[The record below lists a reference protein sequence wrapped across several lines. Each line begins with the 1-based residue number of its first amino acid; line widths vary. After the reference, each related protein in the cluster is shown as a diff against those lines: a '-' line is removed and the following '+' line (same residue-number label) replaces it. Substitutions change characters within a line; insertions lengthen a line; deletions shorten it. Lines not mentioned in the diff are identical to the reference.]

1 MYLYVELR
9 GNQFHAMP
17 EEYPLVIHEIAV
29 FFPKEGK
36 FRLDRRQSAHLLHI
50 PFYQDIFFSL
60 ESFSYFIIITVL
72 DLEQKVEWSEYL
84 VKHHFINK
92 PLTHK
97 NPHTPT
103 IPCMIVMCQLFVKT
117 IGNLCHALLDTLD
130 VYLFSFLL
138 DISIRYPRCIS
149 TAFKNYFEFRNIV
162 ACF

>member
-1 MYLYVELR
+1 M
-9 GNQFHAMP
+9 
-17 EEYPLVIHEIAV
+17 
-29 FFPKEGK
+29 
-36 FRLDRRQSAHLLHI
+36 
-50 PFYQDIFFSL
+50 
-60 ESFSYFIIITVL
+60 
-72 DLEQKVEWSEYL
+72 YL

-97 NPHTPT
+97 NPPHTPT

-149 TAFKNYFEFRNIV
+149 IAFKNYFEFKKIV
-162 ACF
+162 ACFLLLTFYMRYYLPPIVVVLYTTSYHRTHKYNSYMYGYVNMIAVTRTTQP